1 VNQKILVAYSTQAL
15 MHQQTKSSSR
25 KSYSHGLRAELY
37 FAHKFI
43 YKVILMNKYLSAL
56 GRIFLAST
64 FLGVVVLK
72 LIAIQSSPEGY
83 AQYKQMLSQV
93 GLGENFAPLLILIEL
108 IGGATL
114 FLGFK
119 TKLSAYILA
128 ALAVFMAVVVGR
140 FSPETFFIYIGLA
153 GGFLT
158 LALNPNTTCSLDN
171 LKK

>member
-1 VNQKILVAYSTQAL
+1 

-83 AQYKQMLSQV
+83 AQYKQMLIPYYLQMEHQDMFII
-93 GLGENFAPLLILIEL
+93 LGMYYF
-108 IGGATL
+108 
-114 FLGFK
+114 
-119 TKLSAYILA
+119 
-128 ALAVFMAVVVGR
+128 
-140 FSPETFFIYIGLA
+140 
-153 GGFLT
+153 
-158 LALNPNTTCSLDN
+158 
-171 LKK
+171 